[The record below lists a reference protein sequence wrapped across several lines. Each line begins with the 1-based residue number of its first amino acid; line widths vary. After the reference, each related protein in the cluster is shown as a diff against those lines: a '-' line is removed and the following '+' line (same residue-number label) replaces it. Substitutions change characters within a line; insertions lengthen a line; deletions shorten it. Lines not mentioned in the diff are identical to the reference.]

1 VKLHPL
7 SIPYRAVSGSFN
19 VGTIL
24 FFVTVVGTGVDL
36 QSATF
41 LGFLAVY
48 LVATALYQV
57 AYYRRFEYALSSDS
71 FDIASGV
78 FARRQ
83 REVPLGRIQNVD
95 VAQNPIQRALGIAA
109 LRIETAGG
117 GETEATLRYVGRAE
131 AERLRRELRRLARES
146 EDGPE
151 RVAEDEAPA
160 TEADAPE
167 DELVF
172 ALSNRNLV
180 LLSLF
185 TIDPGAGVIS
195 TVIGAVATGGDP
207 RNLAGLGF
215 LPDLPGGR
223 FEAILVGVAG
233 IALLAWAL
241 SVAITFA
248 RYYGFELRRS
258 RNGLEYE
265 RGLLQRYTGT
275 IPLEKVQTVS
285 LRENVLKR
293 RFGMA
298 TLAVETAGYSANQS
312 GGGRQAAVPL
322 ADRERTVAIGQSI
335 EAFEAPDLQRPPKRA
350 RQRYLFRYTL
360 ALLAVA
366 GVGYGVARVAEVGPS
381 PASPSWLALLAPLAL
396 VPVAAHY
403 TWVHRGFEAQ
413 ADHFV
418 TRAGFW
424 GRVTR
429 VVPYYR
435 TQTVVDARSVFQRRR
450 RLGSVTA
457 DTASSASLVG
467 GTATAVDVD
476 EETAERLRELL
487 RERLQERLRRERSH
501 RRVRNRRQDE
511 GEPSAR

>member
-7 SIPYRAVSGSFN
+7 SIPYRAVSGSLN
-19 VGTIL
+19 LGTVL
-24 FFVTVVGTGVDL
+24 FLVTVVGTGADL
-36 QSATF
+36 RSATF
-41 LGFLAVY
+41 LGFLGLYV
-48 LVATALYQV
+48 VATVLYQV
-57 AYYRRFEYALSSDS
+57 AYYRRFEYVLSRDS
-71 FDIASGV
+71 FDMAYGV

-83 REVPLGRIQNVD
+83 REIPLGRIQNVD
-95 VAQNPIQRALGIAA
+95 VAQNPFQRAVGIAA

-117 GETEATLRYVGRAE
+117 GETEATLRYVGREE

-146 EDGPE
+146 AGEEAATSAEDG
-151 RVAEDEAPA
+151 A
-160 TEADAPE
+160 TAGGAVDAE

-172 ALSNRNLV
+172 ALSNRNLA

-185 TIDPGAGVIS
+185 TIDPGAGVVS
-195 TVIGAVATGGDP
+195 TVVGAIATGGDP
-207 RNLAGLGF
+207 ENLAGLGF

-223 FEAILVGVAG
+223 LEAILIGIAG
-233 IALLAWAL
+233 IALFAWAL

-258 RNGLEYE
+258 PNGLEYE
-265 RGLLQRYTGT
+265 RGLLQRHTGT
-275 IPLEKVQTVS
+275 IPIEKVQTVS

-293 RFGMA
+293 RAGKA

-322 ADRERTVAIGQSI
+322 ADRERAVAVGQSI
-335 EAFEAPDLQRPPKRA
+335 EAFETPDPQRPPKRA
-350 RQRYLFRYTL
+350 RQRYLFRYAL

-366 GVGYGVARVAEVGPS
+366 GVGYAVARWADVGPP
-381 PASPSWLALLAPLAL
+381 PASSSWLALLAPLAL
-396 VPVAAHY
+396 VPLAAHY
-403 TWVHRGFEAQ
+403 TWVHRGFETQ
-413 ADHFV
+413 GEHFV
-418 TRAGFW
+418 TRSGFW

-435 TQTVVDARSVFQRRR
+435 TQTVVDARSIFQRRR

-467 GTATAVDVD
+467 GTATAIDVD
-476 EETAERLRELL
+476 EDTAEELRELL
-487 RERLQERLRRERSH
+487 RERLQEQLRLERS
-501 RRVRNRRQDE
+501 RRRDE
-511 GEPSAR
+511 TPPPDSTE